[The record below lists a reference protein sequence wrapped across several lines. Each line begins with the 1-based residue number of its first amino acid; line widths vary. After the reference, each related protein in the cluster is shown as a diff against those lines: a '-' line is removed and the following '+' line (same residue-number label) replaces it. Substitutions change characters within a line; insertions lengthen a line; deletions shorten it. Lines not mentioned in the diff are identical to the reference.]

1 MGSLTLCSE
10 EAGHHGTATASAG
23 NDGT

>member
-1 MGSLTLCSE
+1 MGSLTLCSG
-10 EAGHHGTATASAG
+10 EAGHHGKATASAG